1 MIKLIVS
8 IGILTFFL
16 FGCGKKNAEEKKES
30 HEEKKGVIEIT
41 EEQFKTVGMRL
52 GPIEQK
58 NLKDVVRVSGYLKVP
73 PQNQA
78 SVTSYIGGVVKS
90 ISVNVGDYVRRGQ
103 TLASLE
109 HPDYLKL
116 QEDFLTTKSN
126 YGFLAKEYERQ
137 MELQKDN
144 AGTVKTFQQTEANYF
159 SEKARLQSLEKQLE
173 LLGLSGDDLTQGSF
187 VRTLSMNAPID
198 GYVAAINAK
207 IGTMTEVAKP
217 LFEIIDNT
225 KLHVDLFVY
234 EKDLFRVKIGQNV
247 DFTLTNQGNLRIK
260 GRIFSISKAFENES
274 KSVAIHA
281 EIPGSDKM
289 NLIQG
294 MYVTAL
300 INVGENK
307 VMCVP
312 EEAVVRSDGR
322 EFVFVLSE
330 EEKSKANEKEET
342 EDGHTSLHFAM
353 KEVKVGVTD
362 LGYIEIIPVEKLR
375 DSVQIVTKEAFFL
388 LSKTK
393 EGESEEH

>member
-1 MIKLIVS
+1 MKS
-8 IGILTFFL
+8 ILSISLLTFFL
-16 FGCGKKNAEEKKES
+16 FGCGKKDAEEKKET
-30 HEEKKGVIEIT
+30 HEEKKEVIEIS
-41 EEQFKTVGMRL
+41 EEQFKTVGMQL
-52 GPIEQK
+52 GPVERK
-58 NLKDVVRVSGYLKVP
+58 NLKDVVRASGYLKVP

-78 SVTSYIGGVVKS
+78 SVTPYMAGVVKS
-90 ISVNVGDYVRRGQ
+90 ITVNVGDYVRRGQ
-103 TLASLE
+103 TVASLE

-116 QEDFLTTKSN
+116 QEDYLTTKSN
-126 YGFLAKEYERQ
+126 FGFLEKEYERQ
-137 MELQKDN
+137 KELQKDN
-144 AGTVKTFQQTEANYF
+144 AGTAKTFQQTEANYF
-159 SEKARLQSLEKQLE
+159 AEKARLQSLEKRLE
-173 LLGLSGDDLTQGSF
+173 LLGLTVDGLSQGSF
-187 VRTLSMNAPID
+187 VKTLSINTPID
-198 GYVAAINAK
+198 GYVATINAK
-207 IGTMTEVAKP
+207 IGTMAEVAKP

-234 EKDLFRVKIGQNV
+234 EKDLFKVKIGQDV
-247 DFTLTNQGNLRIK
+247 DFTLTNQGNRQIR

-281 EIPGSDKM
+281 EIPGSEKM

-322 EFVFVLSE
+322 EFIFVLSE
-330 EEKSKANEKEET
+330 IEKSKDSEKEEA
-342 EDGHTSLHFAM
+342 ENRHTSLHFAM
-353 KEVKVGVTD
+353 KEVKVGVSD
-362 LGYIEIIPVEKLR
+362 LGYIEIIPVEKLP
-375 DSVQIVTKEAFFL
+375 DSVQVVTKEAFFL